1 MRDFNNDPN
10 HHEVVQWL
18 LVKTDLIVQITGG
31 NYRLRTLGHSSSMGE
46 KKSDS
51 TLMQEQTPAECGD
64 PTCNPTVNRQRQK
77 YGP

>member
-18 LVKTDLIVQITGG
+18 LDQTDLIVQITGG

-51 TLMQEQTPAECGD
+51 TLMQE
-64 PTCNPTVNRQRQK
+64 
-77 YGP
+77 